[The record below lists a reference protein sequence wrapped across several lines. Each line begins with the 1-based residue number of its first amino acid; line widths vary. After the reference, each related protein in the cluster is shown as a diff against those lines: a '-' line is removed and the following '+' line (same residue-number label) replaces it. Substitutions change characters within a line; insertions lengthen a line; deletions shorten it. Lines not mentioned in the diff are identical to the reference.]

1 MLAVWLRDLSPWMSY
16 LLAVLLC
23 GGAAATAFL
32 PELQTAPPPWRP
44 NTAAYGPPLRLRR
57 LGLWGGAAVIVLALM
72 FVFPT
77 IVGRIKQQHE
87 LVLRAEAQRHAQ
99 EIASL
104 SSLHR
109 SELERH
115 QAEAAMT
122 LGEMETR
129 LRNEAAEHQAR
140 VDALNE
146 AMRVQTPRRPDRYY
160 YDNDEDCLDRL
171 AAFDTDF
178 SRAPDFE
185 GPRGCLVVN
194 AVRIGRVGQARL
206 SRPAT
211 MTCRMAELLA
221 RFERD
226 VVQPT
231 ARDVFDQ
238 PVTAMQHMGTYACR
252 SMRGRSDRLS
262 EHAFGNAI
270 DLAAFTIGDG
280 AQTVTLTDHWS
291 ADDERGTFL
300 RRLAEGAC
308 TVFKETLS
316 PDYDV
321 HHADHFHF
329 DAGLHGVCR

>member
-1 MLAVWLRDLSPWMSY
+1 MFAVWLRDLSPWMPY
-16 LLAVLLC
+16 LLAVLAC

-44 NTAAYGPPLRLRR
+44 NANAYGPPLRLRR
-57 LGLWGGAAVIVLALM
+57 LGLWGGTAGVILAVI
-72 FVFPT
+72 FVVPAV
-77 IVGRIKQQHE
+77 VGRINHQHDQ
-87 LVLRAEAQRHAQ
+87 VLRAEAQRHAQ

-104 SSLHR
+104 SSRHR
-109 SELERH
+109 AELERQ
-115 QAEAAMT
+115 QAEAAMA
-122 LGEMETR
+122 LSGVQAR
-129 LRNEAAEHQAR
+129 LRDEAAEHQAR
-140 VDALNE
+140 IDALNE
-146 AMRVQTPRRPDRYY
+146 AMREQTPLRADRYY
-160 YDNDEDCLDRL
+160 YDNDEACLDRL

-178 SRAPDFE
+178 TRAPDFE

-194 AVRIGRVGQARL
+194 AVRVGRVGQARL
-206 SRPAT
+206 SRPVT

-221 RFERD
+221 QFERD
-226 VVQPT
+226 VLQPT
-231 ARDVFDQ
+231 ARDVFDR

-270 DLAAFTIGDG
+270 DLAAFTLGDNEE
-280 AQTVTLTDHWS
+280 TVILTDHWA

-308 TVFKETLS
+308 TVFKQSLS
-316 PDYDV
+316 PDYDAL
-321 HHADHFHF
+321 HRDHFHF